1 MRYRAVAV
9 ANERSNAVGAVEV
22 ECTPHGL
29 FVAYLG
35 VGAFREGYAP
45 GALTSGT
52 GLTVPWSNVNEA
64 RLEGE
69 RVFIALE
76 PKLTPLNRMLLMN
89 FASGSAAPTPELARR
104 RMLVRLGAGA
114 AALSVALILGAT
126 LVRLSPETSALAA
139 ILISAISAL
148 SVIGLG
154 FLVDRRFD
162 DNPNALALAHFSME
176 LGHYLPTLVRLPA
189 PPPRN
194 KAAFDIERLQGMMP
208 KTTFAIVITL
218 SAGALSVLLV
228 ARWVTTSQVAE
239 RRSEE
244 RSASLQPTQATPP
257 KAQAPAQRAAVAAT
271 ATAAETPRAPAGA
284 VATGDCRCA
293 RSDSLLWS
301 DPLPRLQIITFSER
315 VRRGRGADESAR
327 KQYLELEVAVINNS
341 KDAIDEVSLL
351 VLFYERDP
359 PPSTRRTQVSN
370 RSLFYEGTL
379 APGQAIK
386 WSVEAEGTEAEVVN
400 SVKGT
405 IGPNGEDA
413 APTQRLF
420 ELLSARNR
428 PVRLH
433 GAMLLSFL
441 GDPRARESTLSL
453 REALR
458 DDEAPY
464 LTRLI
469 QAQSELRVCEL
480 KVEGNG
486 ARRRA
491 SACVFNAGK
500 VTQKN
505 LGLKIRGLERAL
517 DPTRPVAAPPTV
529 LVETAQPIA
538 GELAPDEGHRVAFDL
553 DVGSENPERYEG
565 IADRLDLLR

>member
-9 ANERSNAVGAVEV
+9 AHERSNAVGSVEV

-52 GLTVPWSNVNEA
+52 GLTVPWSSVNEA

-69 RVFIALE
+69 RVFLALE
-76 PKLTPLNRMLLMN
+76 PKLTPLNRLLLMN
-89 FASGSAAPTPELARR
+89 FASGSATPTHELARR
-104 RMLVRLGAGA
+104 RLLVRIGAGA

-162 DNPNALALAHFSME
+162 DNPNVFALSHFSME

-189 PPPRN
+189 PAPKN
-194 KAAFDIERLQGMMP
+194 KAVFDIERLQGLMP
-208 KTTFAIVITL
+208 KTTFADRDHAQRRRAQRVCSSRVGSPL
-218 SAGALSVLLV
+218 
-228 ARWVTTSQVAE
+228 SQVAE

-244 RSASLQPTQATPP
+244 RSASLQP
-257 KAQAPAQRAAVAAT
+257 AQAAAPPVERPAPKPAAAPT
-271 ATAAETPRAPAGA
+271 APPPAAPAGA
-284 VATGDCRCA
+284 SATGTCRCD
-293 RSDSLLWS
+293 RSDSLLWA
-301 DPLPRLQIITFSER
+301 DPLPKLQIVRFSER
-315 VRRGRGADESAR
+315 IRRGRGADESAS

-341 KDAIDEVSLL
+341 KDAIDEISLL

-370 RSLFYEGTL
+370 RSLFYDGTL

-400 SVKGT
+400 SVQGT

-413 APTQRLF
+413 APTQRLI

-441 GDPRARESTLSL
+441 GDPRAKEGTLSL

-480 KVEGNG
+480 KVDGRS

-500 VTQKN
+500 VAQKN
-505 LGLKIRGLERAL
+505 LGLKIRGSSARSTRRAPSRRRPRCWSKPYSRSRARSH
-517 DPTRPVAAPPTV
+517 PTKG
-529 LVETAQPIA
+529 TAWP
-538 GELAPDEGHRVAFDL
+538 
-553 DVGSENPERYEG
+553 STSTS
-565 IADRLDLLR
+565 LRRTRKDTRASWTD

>member
-9 ANERSNAVGAVEV
+9 AHERSNAVGSVEV

-52 GLTVPWSNVNEA
+52 GLTVPWSSVNEA

-69 RVFIALE
+69 RVFLALE
-76 PKLTPLNRMLLMN
+76 PKLTPLNRLLLMN
-89 FASGSAAPTPELARR
+89 FASGSATPPPELARR
-104 RMLVRLGAGA
+104 RMLVRIGAGA

-162 DNPNALALAHFSME
+162 ENPNVFALSHFSME

-189 PPPRN
+189 PAPKN
-194 KAAFDIERLQGMMP
+194 KAGFDIERLQGLMP

-218 SAGALSVLLV
+218 SAGALSLLLV

-244 RSASLQPTQATPP
+244 RSASLKPAQPAPPPVERPAPKPAT
-257 KAQAPAQRAAVAAT
+257 APAAPPPA
-271 ATAAETPRAPAGA
+271 APAGA
-284 VATGDCRCA
+284 TPTGTCRCD
-293 RSDSLLWS
+293 RSDSLLWA
-301 DPLPRLQIITFSER
+301 DPLPKLQIVTFSER
-315 VRRGRGADESAR
+315 IRRGRGADESAT

-341 KDAIDEVSLL
+341 KDAIDEISLL

-370 RSLFYEGTL
+370 RSLFYDGTL

-400 SVKGT
+400 SVQGT

-413 APTQRLF
+413 APTQRLI

-441 GDPRARESTLSL
+441 GDPRAKEGTLSL

-480 KVEGNG
+480 RVDGSS

-500 VTQKN
+500 VAQKN

-529 LVETAQPIA
+529 LVEAVQPIA
-538 GELAPDEGHRVAFDL
+538 GELAPDQGHRLAFDL

-565 IADRLDLLR
+565 IVDRLDLLR